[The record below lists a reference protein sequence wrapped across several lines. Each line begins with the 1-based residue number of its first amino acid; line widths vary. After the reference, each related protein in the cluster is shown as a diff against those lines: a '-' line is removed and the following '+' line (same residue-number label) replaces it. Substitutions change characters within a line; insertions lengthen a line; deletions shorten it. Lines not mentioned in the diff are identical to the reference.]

1 MLPCAALSRGSPGGL
16 PLSRRLLAVSLG
28 NLGKYADAE
37 PLCRRA
43 LIIRESA
50 LGSEHPETA
59 NSLYNLAGILNHQ
72 RKHAEAEPLYRRARA
87 VYEKALG
94 PDHPNTVRVRNNVIQ
109 FYRKQGRN
117 AEADALEKSTKGK
130 AE

>member
-1 MLPCAALSRGSPGGL
+1 
-16 PLSRRLLAVSLG
+16 
-28 NLGKYADAE
+28 
-37 PLCRRA
+37 
-43 LIIRESA
+43 
-50 LGSEHPETA
+50 
-59 NSLYNLAGILNHQ
+59 LYNLAGILNHQ